1 MKKINAIAWL
11 ITMLMTLVT
20 SPAFATD
27 WGSEN
32 VTMQV
37 GETKTLYLPSS
48 VTTKTLKSVTFYSA
62 SWNDVEVLSHTN
74 YSVKVKALKA
84 TSTPV
89 IVRCDY
95 YYYINNGGYT
105 YQNGGAYDFKVT
117 VEGETIVKPTKITIP
132 STSSLTVGSSFY
144 FVPTVT
150 PANSTYTL
158 TWQSSDNTIAS
169 VNQSG
174 MLTGISVGSANI
186 TVTTDN
192 GKTATC
198 KVTVSGKP
206 VTSVSIKSSVVS

>member
-11 ITMLMTLVT
+11 FTMLMTLVT

-84 TSTPV
+84 TSSIKISLANLSASCSSSASVPNGLLIWPIIICATSWKRLNQNLSASFPLT
-89 IVRCDY
+89 VR
-95 YYYINNGGYT
+95 
-105 YQNGGAYDFKVT
+105 
-117 VEGETIVKPTKITIP
+117 PITIFLSSWNVAPCKKEP
-132 STSSLTVGSSFY
+132 S
-144 FVPTVT
+144 
-150 PANSTYTL
+150 
-158 TWQSSDNTIAS
+158 I
-169 VNQSG
+169 
-174 MLTGISVGSANI
+174 
-186 TVTTDN
+186 
-192 GKTATC
+192 
-198 KVTVSGKP
+198 
-206 VTSVSIKSSVVS
+206 